1 MIATYADTA
10 QRLGALIDRERR
22 TRFAGGYIGY
32 LWAYLTPL
40 MWIAFVVVL
49 FRLLDRVPPLFVG
62 AEIFVAS
69 GFLPYLIFRQT
80 VTSLS
85 RTVPANRYLLYI
97 RPVSVNDLLLSSSL
111 LEGFNVTLTAL
122 IVFGFITIGFQAD
135 LPFDVAQVVLGLV
148 TAWLLG
154 AGVGRFVA
162 VVGMYSDSFA
172 RAVPIILRPM
182 FWLSGIFYTAT
193 ELPGAVRDILWYSPL
208 LHTTEA
214 VREGYFL
221 GYASPI
227 SNLWYPCCVA
237 AVFFLISIPIEGAI
251 TSKRLARR
259 RL

>member
-1 MIATYADTA
+1 MSTYADRSH
-10 QRLGALIDRERR
+10 RLGVLIDRERR
-22 TRFAGGYIGY
+22 TRFAGGAIGY
-32 LWAYLTPL
+32 FWAYLTPL
-40 MWIAFVVVL
+40 MWIAFVVIL
-49 FRLLDRVPPLFVG
+49 FRILDRTPPLFVG

-85 RTVPANRYLLYI
+85 RTVPANRYLLYV
-97 RPVSVNDLLLSSSL
+97 RPVSVNDLLLASAL
-111 LEGFNVTLTAL
+111 LEGFNVTVTACV
-122 IVFGFITIGFQAD
+122 VFGFITLVYGANFPVN
-135 LPFDVAQVVLGLV
+135 LAQVVLGLS
-148 TAWLLG
+148 TAWFLG
-154 AGVGRFVA
+154 VGVGRFVA
-162 VVGMYSDSFA
+162 VVGMFSDSFA

-193 ELPGAVRDILWYSPL
+193 ELPAAVRDILWYSPL

-227 SNLWYPCCVA
+227 SNLLYPTCIA
-237 AVFFLISIPIEGAI
+237 ASFFLISIPIEHAI
-251 TSKRLARR
+251 TRSRRARR

>member
-1 MIATYADTA
+1 MNLTYAYLP

-22 TRFAGGYIGY
+22 TRFAGGVVGY

-40 MWIAFVVVL
+40 AWIAFVVIL
-49 FRLLDRVPPLFVG
+49 FKVLDRAPPLFVG

-69 GFLPYLIFRQT
+69 GFLPYLVFRQT

-85 RTVPANRYLLYI
+85 RTIPANRYLLYV
-97 RPVSVNDLLLSSSL
+97 RPVSVSDLLLSSAL
-111 LEGFNVTLTAL
+111 LEGFNVTVTAL
-122 IVFGFITIGFQAD
+122 VVFGFITLAFNAE
-135 LPFDVAQVVLGLV
+135 LPVNFAQVVIGLV
-148 TAWLLG
+148 AAWILG
-154 AGVGRFVA
+154 TGIGRFVA

-193 ELPGAVRDILWYSPL
+193 ELPGAVRDILWFSPL
-208 LHTTEA
+208 LHITEA

-221 GYASPI
+221 GYLSPI

-237 AVFFLISIPIEGAI
+237 AIFFLVSIPIEGTI
-251 TSKRLARR
+251 MRSRLARR

>member
-1 MIATYADTA
+1 MIATYAYLP
-10 QRLGALIDRERR
+10 QRIGTLIDRERR
-22 TRFAGGYIGY
+22 TRFAGGILGY

-40 MWIAFVVVL
+40 MWIAFVVIL
-49 FRLLDRVPPLFVG
+49 FRLLERVPPLFVG

-97 RPVSVNDLLLSSSL
+97 RPVSVNDLLLASAL
-111 LEGFNVTLTAL
+111 LEGLNVTITAL
-122 IVFGFITIGFQAD
+122 IVFGFVTFAFQAA
-135 LPFDVAQVVLGLV
+135 LPVHVAQVILGLTV
-148 TAWLLG
+148 AWLLG
-154 AGVGRFVA
+154 AGVGRCVA
-162 VVGMYSDSFA
+162 VIGLYSDSFA

-193 ELPGAVRDILWYSPL
+193 ELPGAVQNILWFSPL
-208 LHTTEA
+208 LHITES

-221 GYASPI
+221 GYQSPI
-227 SNLWYPCCVA
+227 SELWYPCAIA
-237 AVFFLISIPIEGAI
+237 AAFFLISIPIEQAI
-251 TSKRLARR
+251 SHGRLARR

>member
-1 MIATYADTA
+1 MIATQAHLT
-10 QRLGALIDRERR
+10 QRIGALIERERR
-22 TRFAGGYIGY
+22 TRFAGGALGY
-32 LWAYLTPL
+32 LWAYVTPL

-80 VTSLS
+80 ITTLS
-85 RTVPANRYLLYI
+85 RTVPANRYMLYV
-97 RPVSVNDLLLSSSL
+97 RPVCVNDLLLASAL
-111 LEGFNVTLTAL
+111 LEGFNVTVTAL
-122 IVFGFITIGFQAD
+122 LVFGAVTIAFRAD
-135 LPFDVAQVVLGLV
+135 LPADVAQVILGLCV
-148 TAWLLG
+148 AWLLG
-154 AGVGRFVA
+154 VGVGRFVA
-162 VVGMYSDSFA
+162 VVGLYSDSFA

-193 ELPGAVRDILWYSPL
+193 ELPGVVQQVLWFSPL
-208 LHTTEA
+208 LHITET

-227 SNLWYPCCVA
+227 SDLWYPCLIA
-237 AVFFLISIPIEGAI
+237 AGFFLISIPIEQAI
-251 TSKRLARR
+251 TQHRLARR